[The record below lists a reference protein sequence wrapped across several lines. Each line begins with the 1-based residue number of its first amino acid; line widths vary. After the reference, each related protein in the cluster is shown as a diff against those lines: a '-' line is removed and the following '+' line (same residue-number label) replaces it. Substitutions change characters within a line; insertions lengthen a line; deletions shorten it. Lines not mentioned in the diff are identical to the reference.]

1 MNTKIDKHNMGN
13 NFGVDEANKEY
24 IQNGGIEGLN
34 KNKNN
39 EMKKII
45 VVGIIFFII
54 GFIVSYVFGGGIKDF
69 ILKNKIGEIENAK
82 DSNVLNNENVDL
94 STQAGEKTFLSRDT
108 FVVES
113 QPFGDSVIIS
123 GLDLEETV
131 WVTIYE
137 SLENGELGNIL
148 GAGVFDKG
156 SYKNANVELLRGTEG
171 DSKYYVKLLKDDGD
185 RTFDHVKD
193 LPVKDFVTKKDI
205 MVMFKTTSGMPR

>member
-13 NFGVDEANKEY
+13 NFSVDEANKEY

-45 VVGIIFFII
+45 IVGVIFFIT
-54 GFIVSYVFGGGIKDF
+54 GFIVSYVFGGGIKNF
-69 ILKNKIGEIENAK
+69 ILKNKIGEIENVK
-82 DSNVLNNENVDL
+82 DNGVLNNENIDL

-108 FVVES
+108 VAIES